1 MTNTAAP
8 IAAIAVGASRR
19 RIIDTFLSARALSP
33 ETAIAFDP
41 DRQLVSRM
49 AARMEAEGVL
59 LRTADGRWW
68 MDEAAMQ
75 TSRVRRVRRLA
86 ILMALVAVLYV
97 LSITL
102 APL

>member
-19 RIIDTFLSARALSP
+19 RIIDTFLSAGALSP

-41 DRQLVSRM
+41 DRQLLSRM
-49 AARMEAEGVL
+49 AARMEADGVL
-59 LRTADGRWW
+59 RRTADGRLW
-68 MDEAAMQ
+68 MDEAAMRV
-75 TSRVRRVRRLA
+75 SRTRRVRRLA
-86 ILMALVAVLYV
+86 ILLALVAVLYV
-97 LSITL
+97 LSVAL